1 MESEQRNTINEPQI
15 SYNQHLTSAIRR
27 HIHKRL
33 DTVQDMALLS
43 RISNM
48 MDEQADSFEL
58 RYQNAR
64 DFVYANFPNDIA
76 KKLESEDFMI
86 DQAFPASESEVDV
99 ERLFQEAEDS
109 GILSEEEAQ
118 KIFHTWRS

>member
-1 MESEQRNTINEPQI
+1 
-15 SYNQHLTSAIRR
+15 
-27 HIHKRL
+27 
-33 DTVQDMALLS
+33 
-43 RISNM
+43 M